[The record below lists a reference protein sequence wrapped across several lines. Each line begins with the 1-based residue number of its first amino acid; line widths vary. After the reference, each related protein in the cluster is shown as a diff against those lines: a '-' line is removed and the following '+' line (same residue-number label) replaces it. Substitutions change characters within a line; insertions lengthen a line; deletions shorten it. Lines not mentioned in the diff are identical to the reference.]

1 MLDKLD
7 ILIIILIIVIIIVK
21 FYKKQENYKYLD
33 KEIYM
38 IRPNCPQLNDYNTCV
53 STPGCRYIN
62 QSRDNI
68 ELAVAG
74 NMPGVG
80 GEGCINHY
88 EDLRDENI
96 PVWEKNNFMIV
107 RD

>member
-1 MLDKLD
+1 MLSRMD
-7 ILIIILIIVIIIVK
+7 ILIIILIIVLIIVF
-21 FYKKQENYKYLD
+21 FYKNQENYKYLD

-38 IRPNCPQLNDYNTCV
+38 IRPNCAQLNDYNTCIN
-53 STPGCRYIN
+53 TPGCRYIN

-74 NMPGVG
+74 NIPGVG

-88 EDLRDENI
+88 EDLRDKNVPEY
-96 PVWEKNNFMIV
+96 EHNNFLIV